1 LPCANSSLTKFVSRL
16 YHCNPWQDTAYGA
29 CNSFDLYRKQPVA
42 FFMQRFN
49 GMTRSVAEYLATRVF
64 CILDDPED
72 DSQRVEARD
81 FGTWIKDLP
90 AHLGDTN
97 ISGHKRVISTSST
110 QGFPIAASV
119 PPSRRPSSRQA
130 DINTHVHAAGFRSR
144 APSLGPAFEVES
156 SELPTLFD
164 QELDQ
169 DEEGMYSRSTS
180 TNKRRKRGAR
190 KGKGSGVPTPQPHLP
205 GSPIDDT
212 LETLATASQSLAREI
227 SKASRSS
234 SKRRGDLPLDSTDMP
249 PVPVI
254 HASPVVTKKAS
265 KWKLGF
271 GKNTSSGEKPLA
283 SPVDEVPSPDINRST
298 PMSATANNVT
308 NLIMGL
314 SATTPSPSGISR
326 SKSPDADQASSW
338 ARGRRPKSP
347 VPPVPTGPRRSSPP
361 LMWAHNA
368 YSGHLAP
375 QPFKR
380 DQRANSPRTLSPSS
394 TRSGRPVASSASST
408 ASSNWRNSTSS
419 AMTSSSAFT
428 SYSNSSSRSV
438 STQATSVSASSW
450 RTQGTQQSK
459 PRNSH
464 SPVSMYREPAQQ
476 QMPKNVK
483 CECCSSCNLMT
494 LINIIGSPDRC
505 ALGA

>member
-1 LPCANSSLTKFVSRL
+1 
-16 YHCNPWQDTAYGA
+16 
-29 CNSFDLYRKQPVA
+29 
-42 FFMQRFN
+42 MQRFN
-49 GMTRSVAEYLATRVF
+49 GMTRSVAEYLATKVF
-64 CILDDPED
+64 CILDDTKD

-90 AHLGDTN
+90 AHFANTN

-119 PPSRRPSSRQA
+119 MPSRRPSSRQA
-130 DINTHVHAAGFRSR
+130 DINTHVHAAGLRSR

-164 QELDQ
+164 QDLDR

-205 GSPIDDT
+205 GSLIDDT
-212 LETLATASQSLAREI
+212 LDTLATASQALAREI

-234 SKRRGDLPLDSTDMP
+234 SKHRGDLPLDSTDMP

-254 HASPVVTKKAS
+254 QAPPVVTKKAS

-283 SPVDEVPSPDINRST
+283 SPVDEVPSSDINRT
-298 PMSATANNVT
+298 MAMSATASNVT

-314 SATTPSPSGISR
+314 SPTTPSPSGISR
-326 SKSPDADQASSW
+326 SKTPDADQASSW

-361 LMWAHNA
+361 SMWDHYA
-368 YSGHLAP
+368 YSGHIAP

-380 DQRANSPRTLSPSS
+380 DQRAKSPRTLSPSS
-394 TRSGRPVASSASST
+394 TRSGRPVASGASSM

-428 SYSNSSSRSV
+428 RYSNSSSRSV

-450 RTQGTQQSK
+450 RTQGTNQSK
-459 PRNSH
+459 SKNSH
-464 SPVSMYREPAQQ
+464 SPVSMYSDPAQQ

-483 CECCSSCNLMT
+483 CECRSSCNFMT
-494 LINIIGSPDRC
+494 LINIIGRHDRC

>member
-1 LPCANSSLTKFVSRL
+1 
-16 YHCNPWQDTAYGA
+16 
-29 CNSFDLYRKQPVA
+29 
-42 FFMQRFN
+42 MQRFN
-49 GMTRSVAEYLATRVF
+49 GMTRPVAEYLTSKVF
-64 CILDDPED
+64 CILDDPKD

-81 FGTWIKDLP
+81 FGIWIKDLP
-90 AHLGDTN
+90 AHFADTN
-97 ISGHKRVISTSST
+97 VSGHKRVISTSST

-130 DINTHVHAAGFRSR
+130 DINTHVHAAGSR
-144 APSLGPAFEVES
+144 APSLGPAYEVDS

-164 QELDQ
+164 QDLDR
-169 DEEGMYSRSTS
+169 DEEGMYSRSAS

-190 KGKGSGVPTPQPHLP
+190 KGKGSGVPTPQPHIP

-234 SKRRGDLPLDSTDMP
+234 SKHRGDLPLDPSDMP

-254 HASPVVTKKAS
+254 HAPPVVTKKAS

-271 GKNTSSGEKPLA
+271 GKNSSSGEKPLA
-283 SPVDEVPSPDINRST
+283 SPVDEPLPSDSNR
-298 PMSATANNVT
+298 PMAMTATASNVT
-308 NLIMGL
+308 NLLMGL
-314 SATTPSPSGISR
+314 NPPTSSPSGISR
-326 SKSPDADQASSW
+326 SKTPDADQSSSW

-347 VPPVPTGPRRSSPP
+347 VPPVPTSARRSSPP
-361 LMWAHNA
+361 LMWDHSG
-368 YSGHLAP
+368 YSGNLAA
-375 QPFKR
+375 QSHKR
-380 DQRANSPRTLSPSS
+380 EQRAKSPRTVSPSS
-394 TRSGRPVASSASST
+394 TRSGRPVASSASSM

-450 RTQGTQQSK
+450 RTQGTHQNK
-459 PRNSH
+459 PKNPP
-464 SPVSMYREPAQQ
+464 SPVSMFSDPAQQ

-483 CECCSSCNLMT
+483 CECHSFRFCPT
-494 LINIIGSPDRC
+494 FINSIIGRSDRC